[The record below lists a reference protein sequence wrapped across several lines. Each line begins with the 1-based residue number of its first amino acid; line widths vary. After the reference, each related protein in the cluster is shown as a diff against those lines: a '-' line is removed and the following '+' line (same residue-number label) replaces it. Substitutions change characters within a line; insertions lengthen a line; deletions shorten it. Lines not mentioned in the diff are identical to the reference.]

1 MQSNSVTIEQIIDM
15 AEPHSLVGGKRTIIE
30 GKRFIL
36 SIVGGRAGLYGDF
49 IDNFEVA
56 IIDKNTK
63 EFVTKLFEPQATD
76 DVMGYVSSEKVV
88 EMANYIIKQNLSEL
102 E

>member
-1 MQSNSVTIEQIIDM
+1 MQSNSITIEQIIEM
-15 AEPHSLVGGKRTIIE
+15 AKPHSIVGGKRTIIE

-76 DVMGYVSSEKVV
+76 DIMGYVNSDKVV
-88 EMANYIIKQNLSEL
+88 EMANYILKNNFSEL